1 MAVDITVLNLLSA
14 ELDPVIMEITKSLK
28 QLPQKTVIIITNVSV
43 RLLFGITSQTF
54 NGVQGEVRLARLK

>member
-28 QLPQKTVIIITNVSV
+28 QLPQKNRNNNNKCFCEAAVWYHQSNFQRCPRRGKVS
-43 RLLFGITSQTF
+43 TP
-54 NGVQGEVRLARLK
+54 